1 MTMHMMRRNL
11 LMLLL
16 LFSPGLCPTLVAR
29 DAEPETL
36 ALINRGVELFD
47 YGRWIDARHEFLR
60 AQESLDPADRYE
72 RQKVEYYL
80 AACAVERGER
90 DAEATLLRFVAQ
102 WPGSVFSNDVL
113 FSLASYYCTQ
123 GDMAAAARTFA
134 EVDYDSLTPQRKAQY
149 DIRMGYAA
157 FGAGRYDEAYDYFER
172 VDPRSEYADH
182 ALYYRSYIEY
192 SRGDYAR
199 AKAGFDRLATS
210 AAYADLV
217 PYYLLQLEFMEGN
230 YRYVVQRGDAL
241 IAQAAPQH
249 RVELERVMAESWYH
263 LGDFNRT
270 LEYLSAYRRHDGAF
284 GRNEEY
290 LMGYSLYRTAR
301 YSDAEAYLR
310 RACGADD
317 ALTQNASYHLADCY
331 VRRGAKRE
339 AMQSFAMAANDAFD
353 TTIAEDA
360 LFNYGKLQYE
370 LGGGV
375 FNEAINVLTRYIERY
390 PASERVPQARE
401 LLIAAYYNSRNY
413 DAAYD
418 AIKAVASPDSEVRA
432 ALQKI
437 AYFRALEAWTAG
449 DRNAA
454 KRLLAESAAVGV
466 SPKYNALVLFWQGE
480 IAYAEG
486 DYATAAERYSS
497 YMRRAPRNASEYA
510 LASYNL
516 GYTRFEQQRM
526 KEAGDAFTRFLSL
539 HRTADAY
546 RADAWNRLGD
556 TQYSSRQFSQAAE
569 SYAKAMSSSGPERY
583 YAQYQRA
590 VTLGILGRSDAK
602 IEALQRIITAGEG
615 DYTDDASYELGR
627 TYIARGNYAEGARAL
642 ERYVEEYPASPMR
655 TQALSELGLAWLN
668 LGNQEKSL
676 RYYDAVVAAAPQS
689 AEAKGA
695 MEGIRDIYVSRG
707 DVDSYFAYAEKV
719 GLESDVTLVARDS
732 LTFAAAQQLYLAQ
745 QNEPAARALS
755 SYTERFPKGYYLTDA
770 LYYLSDCYLR
780 LGRRDEAI
788 TTLGAL
794 ADRTP
799 NPYLATALER
809 LAEMTYADKRYAEAA
824 SAYRRLYDAASERA
838 KREAA
843 MTGYVRATL
852 AQNDPAL
859 IAPMA
864 TDVAAAADAGTVAV
878 RESQFAWAEQLR
890 LRGETKE
897 ALKIYRKLAGEVKSA
912 EGAAAAYYVLED
924 ALANGD
930 PGEAEKLVFAYIDRQ
945 TPHAYWLAKA
955 YLLLGDAYARKGDAF
970 QARATWQSVADGYS
984 PADDG
989 IVDEAK
995 RRIATL
1001 N

>member
-1 MTMHMMRRNL
+1 MRRTLPFL
-11 LMLLL
+11 LTLCVG
-16 LFSPGLCPTLVAR
+16 LFCQWYNVRA
-29 DAEPETL
+29 AEPETL
-36 ALINRGVELFD
+36 ALIDRGVELFD
-47 YGRWIDARHEFLR
+47 YGRWSDARHEFQR
-60 AQESLDPADRYE
+60 AQQSLRPADRYE
-72 RQKVEYYL
+72 CQKVEYYL
-80 AACAVERGER
+80 AACAVELGEE
-90 DAEATLLRFVAQ
+90 DAEATLRRFMDE
-102 WPGSVFSNDVL
+102 WPDSVFANDVL
-113 FSLASYYCTQ
+113 FSLASYYCTS
-123 GDMAAAARTFA
+123 GDMEAAARTFA
-134 EVDYDSLTPQRKAQY
+134 QVDYDALTPQRKAQY

-192 SRGDYAR
+192 SRRQYDR

-230 YRYVVQRGDAL
+230 YRYVVQRGDDLMAK
-241 IAQAAPQH
+241 AVPEH
-249 RVELERVMAESWYH
+249 RLELERVMAESWYH

-270 LEYLSAYRRHDGAF
+270 LEYLSAYRRHGGDF

-339 AMQSFAMAANDAFD
+339 AMQSFAMAANDAYD
-353 TTIAEDA
+353 ASIAEDA

-390 PASERVPQARE
+390 PSSERVPQARE

-418 AIKAVASPDSEVRA
+418 AIKALASPDAEVRA

-437 AYFRALEAWTAG
+437 AYFRALQAWTEG
-449 DRNAA
+449 DAARA

-466 SPKYNALVLFWQGE
+466 SPKYNALILFWQGE

-486 DYATAAERYSS
+486 DYATAAERYTA
-497 YMRRAPRNASEYA
+497 YMQRAPRNAAEYA
-510 LASYNL
+510 FANYNL
-516 GYTRFEQQRM
+516 GYTRFGQVRM
-526 KEAGDAFTRFLSL
+526 KEAGAAFSRFLSL

-556 TQYSSRQFSQAAE
+556 TQYAARQFADAAE
-569 SYAKAMSSSGPERY
+569 SYAEAMSMSDPARY

-590 VTLGILGRSDAK
+590 VTLGILRRTDAK
-602 IEALQRIITAGEG
+602 IDALKRIISAGEG

-627 TYIARGNYAEGARAL
+627 TYIAMGNYDEGARAL
-642 ERYVEEYPASPMR
+642 ERFVDDYPDSPMR
-655 TQALSELGLAWLN
+655 TQAFSELGLAWLN

-676 RYYDAVVAAAPQS
+676 HYYGEVVAAAPQS
-689 AEAKGA
+689 SEAKGA

-707 DVDSYFAYAEKV
+707 DVESYFTYAEQV

-755 SYTERFPKGYYLTDA
+755 NYTERFPKGYYLTDA

-780 LGRRDEAI
+780 LGRRNDAI

-794 ADRTP
+794 TERTP
-799 NPYLATALER
+799 NPYMATALDR
-809 LAEMTYADKRYAEAA
+809 LAEMTYADKRYVEAA
-824 SAYRRLYDAASERA
+824 SAYRRLYDAVSEKK
-838 KREAA
+838 KRSAA

-852 AQNDPAL
+852 AQNDPAK

-864 TDVAAAADAGTVAV
+864 ADVASAADAGTVAV
-878 RESQFAWAEQLR
+878 RESQFALAEQYR
-890 LRGETKE
+890 TSGDRKE
-897 ALKIYRKLAGEVKSA
+897 ALKIYRKLADEVKSS

-924 ALANGD
+924 TFGSSDAAT
-930 PGEAEKLVFAYIDRQ
+930 AEKAAFAYIDRQ

-955 YLLLGDAYARKGDAF
+955 YLLLGDAYARKGDTF

-995 RRIATL
+995 RRIAAL